1 MAELNTQITSL
12 ATNLQR
18 VQSQGGQ
25 FVDDQG
31 ELVGAAL
38 RNSFKGKV
46 VKMLVDRGIAREGNL
61 GGRVAVALVGQENF
75 DRLRTSAQELSSTSV
90 CNVLRLLEQLESEGL
105 DSDLKSQVSDTLYS
119 KFSASTPISELNE
132 AALQTLHRTIQD
144 EVLPQRR
151 AYRQG
156 LLAAVDAGHPT
167 PAMQNA
173 SQAALL
179 VAGRGL
185 EEKLEQAPNLTYKLD
200 QLLEAETLQTT
211 TGQGRSVSAGAASL
225 LHEYQAVSAHLK
237 SGLEGEI
244 RQLERQITEAGA
256 QTDPTQVAGQELQ
269 LSQRKRE
276 LSQVDDTLRQRF
288 IGALQQTYATNDIVD
303 GLHVGGPEGVEQKEA
318 LFRAEPNK
326 GILKGGKL
334 FNRAPK
340 GTGPWAEWA
349 DSFLANDLKQGT
361 LAGTTGKSGS
371 TPISELNEAALQ
383 TLHETIQD
391 EVLPQRLSRRQK
403 LDMVDAGHPTPAMQN
418 ASQAALVVACR
429 GLEEKIDQ
437 APSLVYA
444 LDQLIEEEEFQTT
457 TGQGRSVYE
466 GAIPLLYEYKT
477 VSAHLKSGLEGE
489 IRQLERQIAEADAQ
503 TDPTRVA
510 SRELQLSQRKRQ
522 LSQVDDTL
530 RQQYIGVLQQT
541 YAANDIEDGLHVRQD
556 GQRAFAGGELSRER
570 VEQVRFQGKKPPV
583 RFGGPGGVEQK
594 EALSATTGN
603 WASNFAQDLDEAV
616 ARGDPG
622 EILNYARTLTDIIH
636 GPQYSAAD
644 KRTAHML
651 KQNAAFL
658 NDFDCVKEV
667 LGGGKGWWFDQ
678 ETTDIYKLNAEQL
691 KAVIE
696 NKIRESDTLIADPES
711 HPDYADYQDAFS
723 DPRVGRGLRKIDR
736 APVDETRIIPE
747 EEMGAGGR
755 FRPERGG
762 GENPTPIDGRIDG
775 RTQIIREAE
784 EIRAIARGLLRLPV
798 FKT

>member
-1 MAELNTQITSL
+1 MAEINTQIASL

-90 CNVLRLLEQLESEGL
+90 CNVLRLLERLESEGL

-144 EVLPQRR
+144 EVIPQRR

-156 LLAAVDAGHPT
+156 LLAVVNEGHPT

-185 EEKLEQAPNLTYKLD
+185 EEKIDQAPNPTYKLD
-200 QLLEAETLQTT
+200 QLLEAEALQTT
-211 TGQGRSVSAGAASL
+211 PGQGYSVSAGATSL

-244 RQLERQITEAGA
+244 RQLERQITESGA
-256 QTDPTQVAGQELQ
+256 QTGPRWVASQELK

-276 LSQVDDTLRQRF
+276 LSQVDD
-288 IGALQQTYATNDIVD
+288 A
-303 GLHVGGPEGVEQKEA
+303 
-318 LFRAEPNK
+318 
-326 GILKGGKL
+326 
-334 FNRAPK
+334 
-340 GTGPWAEWA
+340 
-349 DSFLANDLKQGT
+349 
-361 LAGTTGKSGS
+361 
-371 TPISELNEAALQ
+371 
-383 TLHETIQD
+383 
-391 EVLPQRLSRRQK
+391 
-403 LDMVDAGHPTPAMQN
+403 
-418 ASQAALVVACR
+418 
-429 GLEEKIDQ
+429 
-437 APSLVYA
+437 
-444 LDQLIEEEEFQTT
+444 
-457 TGQGRSVYE
+457 
-466 GAIPLLYEYKT
+466 
-477 VSAHLKSGLEGE
+477 
-489 IRQLERQIAEADAQ
+489 
-503 TDPTRVA
+503 
-510 SRELQLSQRKRQ
+510 
-522 LSQVDDTL
+522 L
-530 RQQYIGVLQQT
+530 RQQYIGALQQT

-556 GQRAFAGGELSRER
+556 GKRAFAGGELSWNRL
-570 VEQVRFQGKKPPV
+570 EQIWSQKKKEPV
-583 RFGGPGGVEQK
+583 RFGGPGGIEQK

-603 WASNFAQDLDEAV
+603 WASNLAQDLDVAV
-616 ARGDPG
+616 EKGDTS
-622 EILNYARTLTDIIH
+622 EILNYARTLTDIIR

-644 KRTAHML
+644 KRMAHAL

-667 LGGGKGWWFDQ
+667 LGEGKRWKFDQ
-678 ETTDIYKLNAEQL
+678 ETTEIYKPNAEQL

-696 NKIRESDTLIADPES
+696 NKISELDTLIADLES
-711 HPDYADYQDAFS
+711 HPDYDAYREVLS
-723 DPRVGRGLRKIDR
+723 D
-736 APVDETRIIPE
+736 
-747 EEMGAGGR
+747 
-755 FRPERGG
+755 
-762 GENPTPIDGRIDG
+762 
-775 RTQIIREAE
+775 TQITSEAE
-784 EIRAIARGLLRLPV
+784 EAKAIARRLLQHPV
-798 FKT
+798 FRT

>member
-1 MAELNTQITSL
+1 MAEINTQIASL

-90 CNVLRLLEQLESEGL
+90 CNVLRLLERLESEGL
-105 DSDLKSQVSDTLYS
+105 DSDLKSEVSDTLYS

-151 AYRQG
+151 AYRQR
-156 LLAAVDAGHPT
+156 LLGTVDAGHPT
-167 PAMQNA
+167 PAMRNA

-185 EEKLEQAPNLTYKLD
+185 EEKLEQAPNLTYRLD

-211 TGQGRSVSAGAASL
+211 TGQGRSVSEGATSL

-256 QTDPTQVAGQELQ
+256 QTDPTWVAGRELK

-276 LSQVDDTLRQRF
+276 LSQVDDTLRQQY
-288 IGALQQTYATNDIVD
+288 IGALQ
-303 GLHVGGPEGVEQKEA
+303 
-318 LFRAEPNK
+318 R
-326 GILKGGKL
+326 
-334 FNRAPK
+334 
-340 GTGPWAEWA
+340 
-349 DSFLANDLKQGT
+349 
-361 LAGTTGKSGS
+361 
-371 TPISELNEAALQ
+371 
-383 TLHETIQD
+383 
-391 EVLPQRLSRRQK
+391 
-403 LDMVDAGHPTPAMQN
+403 
-418 ASQAALVVACR
+418 
-429 GLEEKIDQ
+429 
-437 APSLVYA
+437 
-444 LDQLIEEEEFQTT
+444 
-457 TGQGRSVYE
+457 
-466 GAIPLLYEYKT
+466 
-477 VSAHLKSGLEGE
+477 
-489 IRQLERQIAEADAQ
+489 
-503 TDPTRVA
+503 
-510 SRELQLSQRKRQ
+510 
-522 LSQVDDTL
+522 
-530 RQQYIGVLQQT
+530 T
-541 YAANDIEDGLHVRQD
+541 YAANDIMDGLHVRQD
-556 GQRAFAGGELSRER
+556 GKGAFAGGEIAHGRID
-570 VEQVRFQGKKPPV
+570 QVLYQRKKQPARF
-583 RFGGPGGVEQK
+583 RGVEQK

-603 WASNFAQDLDEAV
+603 WASNLAQDLDEAV
-616 ARGDPG
+616 ERGDTS

-644 KRTAHML
+644 KRTAHAL

-678 ETTDIYKLNAEQL
+678 ETTEIYKPNAEQF

-696 NKIRESDTLIADPES
+696 NKIRELDTLIAQPES
-711 HPDYADYQDAFS
+711 HPDYADYQAAFGAHPKSHPDYDKYKEAVGEQQAKAKIIEQEAKAAVVEDAEK
-723 DPRVGRGLRKIDR
+723 VM
-736 APVDETRIIPE
+736 ATVDS
-747 EEMGAGGR
+747 
-755 FRPERGG
+755 
-762 GENPTPIDGRIDG
+762 
-775 RTQIIREAE
+775 
-784 EIRAIARGLLRLPV
+784 LLDLPV
-798 FKT
+798 FDTT